1 MTYLNRNKK
10 LTTVTE
16 VKEGKEGGDG
26 PRNVGGM
33 NTQEELIRVVPDKR

>member
-1 MTYLNRNKK
+1 MTSLNSQKK

-16 VKEGKEGGDG
+16 VEEGKEGGDG

-33 NTQEELIRVVPDKR
+33 NTQEELIAGGS